1 NLGTIRSFRVQ
12 APADAAPGTKLPVP
26 LIPRNGEPLGNPTVV
41 VGEFPEVLSPEKGL
55 LPVPATANGRI
66 AEPGATATW
75 RFAAKK
81 GERLLLEVN
90 ARRLGSPLDS
100 VIEILD
106 AKGQPVPLATLRCLA
121 RTYVTFR
128 DHESSSPGIRIE
140 TWNELA
146 INDYLLVGGELIRIH
161 ALP

>member
-1 NLGTIRSFRVQ
+1 
-12 APADAAPGTKLPVP
+12 ADAAPGTRLPVP

-41 VGEFPEVLSPEKGL
+41 VGEFPEVLNPEKGP
-55 LPVPATANGRI
+55 LPAPATANGRI
-66 AEPGATATW
+66 TEPGAVATW

-106 AKGQPVPLATLRCLA
+106 ARGHPLPRATLRCLA
-121 RTYVTFR
+121 KTYVTFR
-128 DHESSSPGIRIE
+128 DHDSSSPGIRIE
-140 TWNELA
+140 AWNELA
-146 INDYLLVGGELIRIH
+146 MNDYLLVGGELVRIRD
-161 ALP
+161 LPR